1 MPGRHRR
8 GREWRE
14 SWWVWLPAVTFGIG
28 TWAAFVYAGTRAR
41 RASWKLF
48 GFGYLGLIVA
58 ACGLVVTDR
67 DPWLTLGG
75 FAIIFAWVGG
85 FIHALTVRSAYV
97 RLVESPEQ
105 TLLEAAEARV
115 RVREDA
121 LRLVRDDPVRA
132 KALGVGRPDIELAFD
147 GGLVDV
153 NSAPAEVIA
162 RLPHADERLA
172 KRIVTVRDR
181 VGGFSSVQDLGL
193 VLDLP
198 APVLDAWEGLVVC
211 LPGSAAES
219 PRSTSA

>member
-1 MPGRHRR
+1 L
-8 GREWRE
+8 RE
-14 SWWVWLPAVTFGIG
+14 SWWVWLPLLTVGIG

-41 RASWKLF
+41 RRSWKLF
-48 GFGYLGLIVA
+48 GLGYLGVIVA
-58 ACGLVVTDR
+58 AFGLVVTDG
-67 DPWLTLGG
+67 DPWVTLGG
-75 FAIIFAWVGG
+75 FAILLAWVGG
-85 FIHALTVRSAYV
+85 FVHALTIRSAYLKV
-97 RLVESPEQ
+97 VESPEQ

-121 LRLVRDDPVRA
+121 LRLVREDPVRA
-132 KALGVGRPDIELAFD
+132 KALGVGRPDIQLAFD

-162 RLPHADERLA
+162 RLPHADEHLA
-172 KRIVTVRDR
+172 ERIVTVRDR

-211 LPGSAAES
+211 LPGLAPQPPS
-219 PRSTSA
+219 STSA